1 MNIWFY
7 LDEAHAHMFKSDQI
21 NPDYASMPL
30 PRLLSVHCK
39 GSGGFELFFVGTK
52 LFYRN
57 LLPSYD
63 LPSINTQATLLHD
76 FEVKNWY
83 ALGVE
88 FDKPKMFSKGQI
100 SVTSSFLLTKSFPG
114 CADRDQSRIEAYSE
128 P

>member
-7 LDEAHAHMFKSDQI
+7 LDEAHAHMITDTNQI
-21 NPDYASMPL
+21 SPDYATLPMPKL
-30 PRLLSVHCK
+30 FSVHCK
-39 GSGGFELFFVGTK
+39 GSGGFELFFIGTK

-57 LLPSYD
+57 LPTSYD
-63 LPSINTQATLLHD
+63 HPSLTTQATLLHE

-100 SVTSSFLLTKSFPG
+100 SV
-114 CADRDQSRIEAYSE
+114 I
-128 P
+128 